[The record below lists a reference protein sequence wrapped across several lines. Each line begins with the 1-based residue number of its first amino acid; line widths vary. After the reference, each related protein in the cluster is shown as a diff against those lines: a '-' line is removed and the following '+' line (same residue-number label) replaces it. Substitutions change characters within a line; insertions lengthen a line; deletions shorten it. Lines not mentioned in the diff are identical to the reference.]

1 MTIGAT
7 MTDGIEHLLPHAAG
21 FAMVLARLSGL
32 FVFGPLLSSVAIPMR
47 LKALFVGAMACAV
60 YPVVPGGSHAV
71 EGMDLFSI
79 AGAVAMEVGIGLVIG
94 ILAAVPLLA
103 MEMAGVLTGQQMGL
117 GLARV
122 FNPEVDFDT
131 DLIGQLLF
139 YIAAGSFLAL
149 GGIETM
155 FGSVV
160 ETFRHVPPGGFHPSS
175 TPLDLLLGVVAGG
188 YELAWRV
195 AAPVTA
201 MIMLMFIAMGVIG
214 KTMPQINIMSVGFT
228 AKVLGGLTVLTAS
241 VYASHAAVWDHV
253 AASLRAVLRWAGG
266 SF

>member
-1 MTIGAT
+1 MTEGLQ
-7 MTDGIEHLLPHAAG
+7 HLLPHAAG

-32 FVFGPLLSSVAIPMR
+32 FIFGPLLSSVAIPMR
-47 LKALFVGAMACAV
+47 IKALFVAAMACAV
-60 YPVVPGGSHAV
+60 YPVVSAESFVPPSP
-71 EGMDLFSI
+71 DLFSI
-79 AGAVAMEVGIGLVIG
+79 AGAFVMEVGIGVVIG
-94 ILAAVPLLA
+94 VLAAVPLLA
-103 MEMAGVLTGQQMGL
+103 MEMAGVLIGQQMGL

-131 DLIGQLLF
+131 DLVGQLLF
-139 YIAAGSFLAL
+139 YIAAGAFLAA

-160 ETFRHVPPGGFHPSS
+160 ETFRLVPPGGFHPSS
-175 TPLDLLLGVVAGG
+175 TPLDLLLGIVAGG

-201 MIMLMFIAMGVIG
+201 MIMLMFISMGVIG

-241 VYASHAAVWDHV
+241 VYAAHGAVLDHV
-253 AASLRAVLRWAGG
+253 TASLRAVVRWAARA
-266 SF
+266 F